1 MKAVFDIYDKVLKI
15 LLCCA
20 TGGFVAICL
29 LQVFFRFVL
38 QNSLVWSQEAC
49 NLLFFLSIFLGAAVC
64 VTERPAHHDRP
75 GTGVPSFPC
84 EAILVPSNLCH
95 YVYFFCIYGVQWL
108 QHGSHLCPSNHLYP
122 EAELLSCLSVHSYHL
137 YFDGY

>member
-95 YVYFFCIYGVQWL
+95 YVYFFCIYGVMYSMAL
-108 QHGSHLCPSNHLYP
+108 TFALKHLYP
-122 EAELLSCLSVHSYHL
+122 EAELLFMSICPSYHL
-137 YFDGY
+137 YFGGY